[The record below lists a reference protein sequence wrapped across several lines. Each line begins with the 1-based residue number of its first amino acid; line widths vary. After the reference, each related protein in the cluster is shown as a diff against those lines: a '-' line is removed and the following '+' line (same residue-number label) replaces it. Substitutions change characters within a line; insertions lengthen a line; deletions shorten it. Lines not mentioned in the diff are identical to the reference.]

1 MTMDREFEIEQ
12 LGVFREMV
20 RKGLVSSCAHQGE
33 ALHAVQS
40 SQVRRM
46 TPMVRAC
53 RHRARSATGSA
64 PIRSPS
70 DDVSISTDMNGDEE
84 NWPWP
89 DADTDAVPVK

>member
-1 MTMDREFEIEQ
+1 MSV
-12 LGVFREMV
+12 LVFRFT
-20 RKGLVSSCAHQGE
+20 AF
-33 ALHAVQS
+33 HA
-40 SQVRRM
+40 
-46 TPMVRAC
+46 
-53 RHRARSATGSA
+53 RARSATGSA